1 MWKRLRA
8 KYKYSLILLRELVRT
23 DFKVKYQD
31 SFLGYIW
38 SALKPLFSFV
48 VLYFVF
54 IKVLRVGGD
63 IEHWAVALLVG
74 IVLFQ
79 FFTDVTTGTLKSI
92 VNNGNLLRKIKFPRY
107 IIVVSNTV
115 SALITLAINSAVIV
129 GFAAF
134 NGVQLGWGIM
144 SILPFLLELFVF
156 SLGVA
161 FFLSAAYVKFRDIQY
176 IWDVVSQALF
186 YGSAV
191 IFPITMIQDIG
202 HSLGTLF
209 AYIALAN
216 PVAQVIQD
224 IRHLAISAEVPSLWT
239 VSDGTVWA
247 YAIPLGVTLVAFTI
261 GAWYFHHKSPDF
273 AENV

>member
-1 MWKRLRA
+1 MWKWLRA

-38 SALKPLFSFV
+38 SALKPLFSFI

-115 SALITLAINSAVIV
+115 SALITLAINAAVIV

-134 NGVQLGWGIM
+134 NGVELSWGVVLI
-144 SILPFLLELFVF
+144 IPFLLELFVF

-176 IWDVVSQALF
+176 IWEVLSQALF

-191 IFPITMIQDIG
+191 IFPITMIQHMG
-202 HSLGTLF
+202 HSLGTTF

-224 IRHLAISAEVPSLWT
+224 VRHLAISNDVPSLWT
-239 VSDGTVWA
+239 VGNGNIWL
-247 YAIPLGVTLVAFTI
+247 YAIPLSVTLVAFVL